1 MVRPETGHRFINL
14 ARVSA
19 RPSLGRLVLVSALA
33 VAGAAAVMVS
43 WMVPEPPPA
52 PAPVVPIANLACVSK
67 NAPPSYG
74 SRGTRAL
81 GSECVR

>member
-1 MVRPETGHRFINL
+1 MVRPETGRRFINL
-14 ARVSA
+14 ARVSR
-19 RPSLGRLVLVSALA
+19 RPTLGRMVLVSVLA
-33 VAGAAAVMVS
+33 VAGAAAVMFS

-52 PAPVVPIANLACVSK
+52 PLPVVPIANLACVTK

-81 GSECVR
+81 GNECVR